1 MIIDRFENQH
11 FSMSESEFSIL
22 ALSEVYELLAAYT
35 KTYTKLIT
43 LNTSPSPEF
52 LYTKEII
59 QRLQQE
65 IQSRTVI
72 PEIES
77 EGFGEEQIPAI
88 A

>member
-1 MIIDRFENQH
+1 MIIDRYQKQH

-22 ALSEVYELLAAYT
+22 ALSEVCDLLAAYT

-43 LNTSPSPEF
+43 LHSTPSPEF

-65 IQSRTVI
+65 IQTRI
-72 PEIES
+72 ANPEIES
-77 EGFGEEQIPAI
+77 EGFSEGLRSAI

>member
-1 MIIDRFENQH
+1 
-11 FSMSESEFSIL
+11 MSESEFSIL
-22 ALSEVYELLAAYT
+22 ALSKVYDLLAAYT

-65 IQSRTVI
+65 IQTRTANS
-72 PEIES
+72 EIES
-77 EGFGEEQIPAI
+77 EEFSEGLKSAI

>member
-1 MIIDRFENQH
+1 MIIERYQNQH
-11 FSMSESEFSIL
+11 FSMPESEFSIL

-43 LNTSPSPEF
+43 LNTSPSQEF

-65 IQSRTVI
+65 IQTRTAHTENE
-72 PEIES
+72 PEGLS
-77 EGFGEEQIPAI
+77 EGLTPAV

>member
-1 MIIDRFENQH
+1 
-11 FSMSESEFSIL
+11 MSESEFSIL

-43 LNTSPSPEF
+43 LKTSPSQEF

-65 IQSRTVI
+65 IQTRTANT
-72 PEIES
+72 ENES
-77 EGFGEEQIPAI
+77 EGLSEGLTPAI